1 MGSKH
6 RNNNSLRENSMKMV
20 VNIIKLSSFSI
31 AEMSLGTPSPP
42 VVTKSLA
49 HVTGSVVVAQEQ
61 LLSQIPG
68 SRRSQE
74 PQGSS
79 KPKSFVMQ
87 PDEGNGSSHV
97 IHQDNSVIDRWASE
111 YIRKCIL
118 KYRFPL
124 LFVVCLP
131 SSSRERDQAN
141 SSRPRERDLESNTS
155 LFELCIQKELYVVA
169 VRRVV

>member
-6 RNNNSLRENSMKMV
+6 GNNNSLCEKSMKMV

-31 AEMSLGTPSPP
+31 AKMSLGTPSPP
-42 VVTKSLA
+42 VATKSLA
-49 HVTGSVVVAQEQ
+49 HVTGSVVVPKEP

-79 KPKSFVMQ
+79 NPKSFVMQ

-97 IHQDNSVIDRWASE
+97 IHEDNSVINGRASD
-111 YIRKCIL
+111 YIRKVHEKNRNDALETSKLTPYI
-118 KYRFPL
+118 P
-124 LFVVCLP
+124 P
-131 SSSRERDQAN
+131 PP
-141 SSRPRERDLESNTS
+141 PRAVKS
-155 LFELCIQKELYVVA
+155 LS
-169 VRRVV
+169 